1 MFGLLI
7 AAVAISYV
15 AAILAF
21 YYNYIARYHR
31 VQVFGERRKIRY
43 PRGVVPLFD
52 LPDLLIDKDEYRL
65 MRLVKLRKLP
75 VAVCLGDSITHGIVS
90 TDYVAMLQER
100 FQARC
105 VFVNSGING
114 NLAFNLRARLAEDCI
129 EYDPDYITVLIG
141 TNDVNSRSGGKAL
154 RNYQRFQGLS
164 VVPDEEYFVENLRGI
179 FESIKTRTS
188 ARVAVLSLPVIGE
201 DPASAPNE
209 LARAYSSRI
218 KYLASEFGFTYLP
231 LNEAQNTA
239 INAKSVKENPA
250 RAKRWF
256 LLNVL
261 LMLRKSF
268 DRIAEIQGRILTYDG
283 LHMTS
288 RGASMIEELIGG
300 WLDTELKASGGKEP

>member
-1 MFGLLI
+1 MLGFLL

-15 AAILAF
+15 AAILVF

-31 VQVFGERRKIRY
+31 VQVFGERRKLRY

-75 VAVCLGDSITHGIVS
+75 VIVCLGDSITHGIVS

-114 NLAFNLRARLAEDCI
+114 NLAFNLRARLHEDCL
-129 EYDPDYITVLIG
+129 EYDPDFVTLLIG

-154 RNYQRFQGLS
+154 RNYQRFQGLD
-164 VVPDEEYFVENLRGI
+164 VEPDKAFYIENLRGI
-179 FESIKTRTS
+179 LDALKARTS
-188 ARVAVLSLPVIGE
+188 ARVAILSLPVIGE
-201 DPASAPNE
+201 DPDSAPNR
-209 LARAYSSRI
+209 LAREYSADI
-218 KYLASEFGFTYLP
+218 KALAAEYGLAYLP
-231 LNEAQNTA
+231 LNEAQNAA
-239 INAKSVKENPA
+239 IDAKSVKENPA

-283 LHMTS
+283 LHMTT
-288 RGASMIEELIGG
+288 RGATMISELIGG
-300 WLDTELKASGGKEP
+300 WLDEELKAIGGKEP